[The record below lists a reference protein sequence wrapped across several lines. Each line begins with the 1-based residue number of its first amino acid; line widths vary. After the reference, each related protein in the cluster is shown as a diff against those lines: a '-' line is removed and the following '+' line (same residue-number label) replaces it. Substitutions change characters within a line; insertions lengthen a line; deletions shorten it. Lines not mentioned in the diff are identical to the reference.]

1 MQTVEQNIGNRSIHP
16 HKFAMWMAIASMI
29 MLFAGF
35 TSAYLVHMSKGNWV
49 YFNVPKAFWYSTA
62 VILLS
67 SFTLTRARAAVRDG
81 QLQPYRRWLS
91 LTTLLG
97 LGFIA
102 LQYAGFREMAAENI
116 TVSGK
121 PSESLFYIIPLVHG
135 LHVLGG
141 IIALIVLT
149 LRSYFKRGSYYST
162 TPVEVVG
169 TYWHFVDFIWVYLF
183 IFFLLTQQLKV
194 I

>member
-1 MQTVEQNIGNRSIHP
+1 MQALEQNIGNKKVHP
-16 HKFAMWMAIASMI
+16 HKFAMWLAIGSMI

-49 YFNVPKAFWYSTA
+49 YFNVPTAFWYSTA

-67 SFTLTRARAAVRDG
+67 SYTMTRARKAVKNSKLK
-81 QLQPYRRWLS
+81 QYQNWLTA
-91 LTTLLG
+91 TTILG
-97 LGFIA
+97 LVFIG
-102 LQYAGFREMAAENI
+102 LQYMGFKELAAENHL
-116 TVSGK
+116 VSGN

-141 IIALIVLT
+141 IVALIVLT
-149 LRSYFKRGSYYST
+149 LRSYFKRGSYYSS
-162 TPVEVVG
+162 TPVDVVG

-183 IFFLLTQQLKV
+183 IFFILTQQLKV
-194 I
+194 F

>member
-1 MQTVEQNIGNRSIHP
+1 MQTLDQNIGNKRIHP
-16 HKFAMWMAIASMI
+16 HKFAMWMAIGSMI

-67 SFTLTRARAAVRDG
+67 SFALTRARAAIQNRE
-81 QLQPYRRWLS
+81 LKKYRNWLT
-91 LTTLLG
+91 LTTVLG

-102 LQYAGFREMAAENI
+102 LQYAGFNELAAENI
-116 TVSGK
+116 RVSGK

-141 IIALIVLT
+141 IVALIILT
-149 LRSYFKRGSYYST
+149 LRSYFKKGSYFSSV
-162 TPVEVVG
+162 PVEVVG

-183 IFFLLTQQLKV
+183 IFFILTQQLKV
-194 I
+194 F